1 MSGFFN
7 DFIESIKSG
16 FKGYFRFSGES
27 TRKEFAHWLLLFFL
41 VIIVV
46 PDIMILLFIPMIT
59 VSIRR
64 MRTVGKTFWWLFF
77 FPILIYFGLRN
88 EPKKK
93 ADLIVESVDVPE
105 PVESNVP
112 ETIDDAISVLRLVNE
127 RLSVLDQNEF
137 GTENTKLVTAGVKL
151 LSLSGLGGNSLAAKS
166 NKVEL
171 KAVMWSGIVLGIVCD
186 ESGNIESA
194 GDSVISAIDLLR
206 KAISGFDSIGD
217 SKMAGRASEELGQLG
232 RLLSDSDVQSEGFE
246 GAIQR
251 FRAVGDDG
259 RLQQAV
265 KNSGE
270 NFTRV
275 SSSFFDGSKPSL
287 RCTTILGSHQALKI
301 RNQLG
306 KAE

>member
-16 FKGYFRFSGES
+16 FKGCFRFSGES

-93 ADLIVESVDVPE
+93 ADLVVESVNVPE

-127 RLSVLDQNEF
+127 RLSMSDQNEF
-137 GTENTKLVTAGVKL
+137 GTEKTQLVTAGVKL
-151 LSLSGLGGNSLAAKS
+151 LSLSGLGGNNSAAKS

-171 KAVMWSGIVLGIVCD
+171 KAVMWSGIVLGVVCD

-206 KAISGFDSIGD
+206 KAVSGFDSIGD

-301 RNQLG
+301 RNRLG

>member
-1 MSGFFN
+1 MSSFFN

-16 FKGYFRFSGES
+16 FKSYFRFSGES

-46 PDIMILLFIPMIT
+46 PDIIILLFIPMIT

-64 MRTVGKTFWWLFF
+64 MRAVGRTFWWLFF

-93 ADLIVESVDVPE
+93 ADLTVESVDVPQ
-105 PVESNVP
+105 PIDSNVP
-112 ETIDDAISVLRLVNE
+112 ETIEGAISVLRLVNE

-137 GTENTKLVTAGVKL
+137 GTEITKLVTAGVKL
-151 LSLSGLGGNSLAAKS
+151 LSLSGLGENSSAEKS
-166 NKVEL
+166 NKVEF
-171 KAVMWSGIVLGIVCD
+171 KAVMWSGIVLGVVCD
-186 ESGNIESA
+186 ESGNIEAASDLA
-194 GDSVISAIDLLR
+194 ISAIDLLR
-206 KAISGFDSIGD
+206 KAISGFDSIGE

-232 RLLSDSDVQSEGFE
+232 RLLSISDVQSEGFE

-259 RLQQAV
+259 RLHQAV

-270 NFTRV
+270 SFMRL

-287 RCTTILGSHQALKI
+287 RCTTILGSHQALQI

-306 KAE
+306 KA